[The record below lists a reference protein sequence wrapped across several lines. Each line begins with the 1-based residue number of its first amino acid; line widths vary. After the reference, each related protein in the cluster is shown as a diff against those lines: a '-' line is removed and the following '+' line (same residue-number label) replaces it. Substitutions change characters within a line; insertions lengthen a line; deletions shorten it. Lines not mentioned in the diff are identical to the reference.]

1 MTESLRIPQRT
12 CIGCRTTSGAPG
24 MLRFI
29 APLGE
34 LLLEAD
40 KKTAKMAIRLAGGGR
55 GRGAWL
61 HFRKECV
68 AKAVKTQSFSR
79 AFRRAVAG
87 VDSSTI
93 LAQMQAQAERT
104 NNAQGDLR

>member
-1 MTESLRIPQRT
+1 M
-12 CIGCRTTSGAPG
+12 
-24 MLRFI
+24 
-29 APLGE
+29 GE
-34 LLLEAD
+34 LILEVD
-40 KKTAKMAIRLAGGGR
+40 RKTVQTAIRQAGGCR

-68 AKAVKTQSFSR
+68 AKAVKTQSFAR
-79 AFRRAVAG
+79 AFRRVVAE

-93 LAQMQAQAERT
+93 LAQMQAYAGRT

>member
-1 MTESLRIPQRT
+1 MTGTVRIPQRT

-24 MLRFI
+24 LVRFI
-29 APLGE
+29 APMGE
-34 LLLEAD
+34 LILEAD
-40 KKTAKMAIRLAGGGR
+40 RKTVQTVIRQAGGSR

-61 HFRKECV
+61 HLRKECV
-68 AKAVKTQSFSR
+68 ARAVKTQSFAR
-79 AFRRAVAG
+79 AFRRVVSE

-93 LAQMQAQAERT
+93 LAQMQAYAGRT